1 MKDLSIDKLMPVLIL
16 NSHDGEV
23 AFDKFNG
30 FYYTQTSTMDG
41 GSRGAKVFRHQLG
54 TLHSEDVL
62 IYEEKNPDFTVSG
75 TFYSFIHSY
84 S

>member
-1 MKDLSIDKLMPVLIL
+1 
-16 NSHDGEV
+16 
-23 AFDKFNG
+23 
-30 FYYTQTSTMDG
+30 MDG

-75 TFYSFIHSY
+75 NLIVYMINFSREYVKWRVHNDKH
-84 S
+84 

>member
-1 MKDLSIDKLMPVLIL
+1 
-16 NSHDGEV
+16 
-23 AFDKFNG
+23 
-30 FYYTQTSTMDG
+30 MDG

-75 TFYSFIHSY
+75 INHLPSLIFYSREYLKWRLHNDKHSFLVQANDE
-84 S
+84 